1 MLVYR
6 QFFCFVL
13 FFLLLFV
20 NVDDLTAAI
29 NGSVS
34 FCFARVLFVCVSS
47 PDVEKFGA
55 ATRLSKPHQKR
66 NKKNNTRIFFCAHV
80 KEGKGLEGLK
90 REGQTGGEWIAA
102 QNSIKGGF
110 ISANWSC
117 LDAFNLLP
125 NSFPRSE

>member
-1 MLVYR
+1 MPIRKRLTHEATVR
-6 QFFCFVL
+6 QSTRTTCATFLKGGANGRRTQKINNLKCWCIDSFFFFVL

-66 NKKNNTRIFFCAHV
+66 KKKIIPEFSFAH
-80 KEGKGLEGLK
+80 
-90 REGQTGGEWIAA
+90 T
-102 QNSIKGGF
+102 
-110 ISANWSC
+110 
-117 LDAFNLLP
+117 
-125 NSFPRSE
+125 